1 MADVPYLRIRH
12 YFLNYYSLFCAKGVD
27 TKAKLSIMGIV
38 AVIPQNTQNKTHKHT
53 NKTPL

>member
-1 MADVPYLRIRH
+1 MVDVPYLRIRH

-38 AVIPQNTQNKTHKHT
+38 VVILQTHKTKHT
-53 NKTPL
+53 KTPL